1 MTLSFLI
8 TCYMFYVTFFSLFS
22 PFNCHFHH
30 LLKGYTVEQIGV
42 QEQLHLSHH
51 QSPQLNCSQTWYH
64 TDSIQKDMRQNQNFG
79 RYTIFQFA
87 IIIERFSLIQTQM
100 KWSSLLEVIPVMASF
115 YRLKNLQIKFQV
127 DGDCQLSHI
136 SEQVR

>member
-22 PFNCHFHH
+22 PFNCHFHY

-51 QSPQLNCSQTWYH
+51 RSPQLNRSQTWYH
-64 TDSIQKDMRQNQNFG
+64 TDSIQKDMHQNQNFG
-79 RYTIFQFA
+79 RYTIIQFA
-87 IIIERFSLIQTQM
+87 IIIKRFSLIRTQI
-100 KWSSLLEVIPVMASF
+100 KWSSLLEVIPGMASF
-115 YRLKNLQIKFQV
+115 YRLKNLQIKFLV
-127 DGDCQLSHI
+127 DGDCQLTYI